1 MKANNNKRA
10 VAVGIFVLV
19 GLAIFI
25 AGILT
30 LGSQKKTF
38 EKKITVKAIFSDAGG
53 LHAGN
58 NVWFLGVK
66 VGTVK
71 KITFIGHSQVEI
83 AMNIESNAQQ
93 FIMKDAKAKV
103 SSDGFIGNKIVVIY
117 GGSENSSPI
126 AQDDMLAV
134 ENGLNTE
141 EVLATFQENN
151 KNLLDITANIKLL
164 SKQLV
169 EGKGAAGKLLS
180 DPVLANNLEV
190 AVTGFKQAS
199 ANAQRLTANISA
211 YTARLQAEGSLT
223 NDLIT
228 DTFVF
233 SGLKTAVAQFQQMTK
248 TGNEVTEN
256 LKLASNNI
264 REVSN
269 HLSSNNSP
277 VGVLLNDKEAGNNVK
292 LLLDNL
298 QAGSQKLDENMEAL
312 QHNFL
317 LRGFFKKKAKEA
329 KKNNIDTV
337 RTAVNKIYP

>member
-1 MKANNNKRA
+1 MKTTNNKRA

-19 GLAIFI
+19 GLAIFV

-38 EKKITVKAIFSDAGG
+38 EKKVAVKAVFNDVGG

-66 VGTVK
+66 VGTIK
-71 KITFIGHSQVEI
+71 KISFMPHSQVEI
-83 AMNIESNAQQ
+83 VMNIETNARDY
-93 FIMKDAKAKV
+93 IMKDAKAKV
-103 SSDGFIGNKIVVIY
+103 SSDGFIGNKIIVIY
-117 GGSENSSPI
+117 GGTENSTPI
-126 AQDDMLAV
+126 EEDDVLAV
-134 ENGLNTE
+134 ETGLSTDQI
-141 EVLATFQENN
+141 LATFQENN

-164 SKQLV
+164 SKQMV
-169 EGKGAAGKLLS
+169 DGKGAVGKLLS
-180 DPVLANNLEV
+180 DPVLANNLDLAV
-190 AVTGFKQAS
+190 AGFKQAS
-199 ANAQRLTANISA
+199 ANAERLTSNISA

-228 DTFVF
+228 DTVIF

-264 REVSN
+264 KEVSGN
-269 HLSSNNSP
+269 LNSNNSP
-277 VGVLLNDKEAGNNVK
+277 VGVLLNDQKTG
-292 LLLDNL
+292 DNL
-298 QAGSQKLDENMEAL
+298 KHLLANLQSGSKKLDENMEAI

-317 LRGFFKKKAKEA
+317 LRGFFKKKAKAE
-329 KKNNIDTV
+329 KKNPPDTI
-337 RTAVNKIYP
+337 RISY

>member
-1 MKANNNKRA
+1 MKTNNNKRA
-10 VAVGIFVLV
+10 VAVGAFILV

-38 EKKITVKAIFSDAGG
+38 EKKVTVKAIFSNVGG

-66 VGTVK
+66 VGTIK
-71 KITFIGHSQVEI
+71 KISFIGHSQVEI
-83 AMNIESNAQQ
+83 LMNIETNAQNY
-93 FIMKDAKAKV
+93 IMKDARAKV

-126 AQDDMLAV
+126 AEGDVLAV

-164 SKQLV
+164 SKQMV
-169 EGKGAAGKLLS
+169 EGKGTVGKLLS

-190 AVTGFKQAS
+190 AVAGFKQAS

-228 DTFVF
+228 DTVIFN
-233 SGLKTAVAQFQQMTK
+233 GLKTAVAQFQQITK
-248 TGNEVTEN
+248 TGHEVTEN

-264 REVSN
+264 REISTN
-269 HLSSNNSP
+269 LNNGNSP
-277 VGVLLNDKEAGNNVK
+277 VGVLLNDQKAGNDLK
-292 LLLDNL
+292 LLLANL
-298 QAGSQKLDENMEAL
+298 QSGSQKLDENMEAL

-317 LRGFFKKKAKEA
+317 LRGFFRKKAKEA
-329 KKNNIDTV
+329 KKNMSDSIN
-337 RTAVNKIYP
+337 ASPY

>member
-1 MKANNNKRA
+1 MKTSNNKKR
-10 VAVGIFVLV
+10 VALGIFILV
-19 GLAIFI
+19 GLVIFV

-30 LGSQKKTF
+30 LGSQKRTF
-38 EKKITVKAIFSDAGG
+38 EKKVTVKAVFSNAGG

-66 VGTVK
+66 VGTIK
-71 KITFIGHSQVEI
+71 KISFLGHSQVEI
-83 AMNIESNAQQ
+83 LMNIETSAKN

-117 GGSENSSPI
+117 GGSENSSSI
-126 AQDDMLAV
+126 EEGDLLAV
-134 ENGLNTE
+134 ENGLNTDE
-141 EVLATFQENN
+141 ILATFQENN
-151 KNLLDITANIKLL
+151 KNLLAITGDIKLL
-164 SKQLV
+164 SKQML
-169 EGKGAAGKLLS
+169 EGKGAVGKLLS

-190 AVTGFKQAS
+190 AVAGFKQAS
-199 ANAQRLTANISA
+199 ANAERLTANISA

-228 DTFVF
+228 DTVVF

-264 REVSN
+264 REVS
-269 HLSSNNSP
+269 SNLNSNGSP
-277 VGVLLNDKEAGNNVK
+277 VGVLLNDQKAGNNLK
-292 LLLDNL
+292 LLLANL
-298 QAGSQKLDENMEAL
+298 QSGSQKLDENMEAL

-317 LRGFFKKKAKEA
+317 LRGFFKKKAKKEA
-329 KKNNIDTV
+329 KNNISDSTNV
-337 RTAVNKIYP
+337 SAY